1 MVMTIE
7 DTIYLL
13 IIELITLRDWD
24 QNVQMK

>member
-7 DTIYLL
+7 DTISLL
-13 IIELITLRDWD
+13 IIGLTTLSDWD